1 MIGTQARSGTQLPTP
16 LAAIAYTGAVAGLV
30 LAFPAARQGFDT
42 LYVTDLLLAFSF
54 ATIGLLVSRRPGNTT
69 IGWLFLA
76 IAAVEGITVAA
87 NHYAVVGLSA
97 ADPFP
102 GAVWAGWLGYW
113 AASFVVPGGL
123 FLMLLLLF
131 PDGKPLSRR
140 WGRFAGVGLVYS
152 ASFALAEI
160 LTLPRMEVATDLPK
174 IDNPTNVVSL
184 AVADWAW
191 MPGMAFLAVA
201 VVGLVIRFRRSR
213 GVERQQLRWFV
224 FAVAVSIG
232 SMVAL
237 TTVFLAM
244 GAPKQIPTWLEI
256 GFVVI
261 PVVGIG
267 VGVPVACGVAVLR
280 YRLWDLDVVIRK
292 TVLYVT
298 VALMLMVVF
307 AIVAFGVGTIVGR
320 TRSAAVVA
328 AALAGFAFWPSLRA
342 ARRVAD
348 RLVYGR
354 RATSYEVLTEFSH
367 RMGEAFATD
376 DVLERM
382 AQILADGT
390 GASHA
395 LVWLK
400 VRTELQPAAS
410 HPADARRP
418 AAVAVLAD
426 ELPSMPADHAVEVR
440 DRGELLGALSVS
452 MPANDPMNPAKAT
465 LVDDLAG
472 QAGLVLRNVRLTT
485 ELRAR
490 LDDLSASQKRLV
502 AAQDEERRKLERNIH
517 DGAQQQLVALAVKA
531 RLARVLTER
540 DPPKAAEML
549 AQIEAET
556 QDALEDLRDLARG
569 IYPPLLADKGLEAA
583 LTAQARK
590 SPVPVEVEARGIDR
604 FPQEIEAAVYFSTLE
619 ALQNTAKYAQA
630 SHATV
635 TLSRA
640 NGSLLF
646 TVADDGK
653 GFDTSTTGYG
663 TGLQGIADRLGALE
677 GDLEVASGPG
687 SGTIVTGRV
696 PVAATGPDGIEGI
709 T

>member
-1 MIGTQARSGTQLPTP
+1 MTGTLARGGNRLPRV
-16 LAAIAYTGAVAGLV
+16 LAAIAYTGAVVGLV
-30 LAFPAARQGFDT
+30 LAFPAVQQGFDT

-54 ATIGLLVSRRPGNTT
+54 ATLGLLVSRRQGNAT

-97 ADPFP
+97 AEPLP
-102 GAVWAGWLGYW
+102 AAVWAGWLGYW
-113 AASFVVPGGL
+113 ASSFVVPGGL

-140 WGRFAGVGLVYS
+140 WGRFAGAGLVYS
-152 ASFALAEI
+152 ALFAIAEV

-174 IDNPTNVVSL
+174 IDNPTNVASL

-201 VVGLVIRFRRSR
+201 VVGLVIRFRRSS

-232 SMVAL
+232 SMVVL
-237 TTVFLAM
+237 VIVYLAM
-244 GAPKQIPTWLEI
+244 GLPAQIPTWLEI

-292 TVLYVT
+292 TVLYAT
-298 VALMLMVVF
+298 VALMLMLVF
-307 AIVAFGVGTIVGR
+307 AIVAFGVGAVVGR

-328 AALAGFAFWPSLRA
+328 AALAGFAFWPALRA

-348 RLVYGR
+348 RLVYGK

-367 RMGEAFATD
+367 RMGEAFATE

-390 GASHA
+390 GATNA

-400 VRTELQPAAS
+400 VGAELRPAAAY
-410 HPADARRP
+410 PADAQRP
-418 AAVAVLAD
+418 APVAVIAD
-426 ELPSMPADHAVEVR
+426 DIPAMPADHAVEVR

-452 MPANDPMNPAKAT
+452 MPANDPVNPAKAT
-465 LVDDLAG
+465 LVDDLAA

-490 LDDLSASQKRLV
+490 LHDLSASQKRLV

-569 IYPPLLADKGLEAA
+569 IYPPLLADKGLQAA
-583 LTAQARK
+583 LQAQARK
-590 SPVPVEVEARGIDR
+590 ATIPVRIDADGLGR
-604 FPQEIEAAVYFSTLE
+604 FPQEVEAAVYFATLE
-619 ALQNTAKYAQA
+619 ALQNTTKYAEATGA
-630 SHATV
+630 SV
-635 TLSRA
+635 TITRSHHGLSFR
-640 NGSLLF
+640 
-646 TVADDGK
+646 VADDGR
-653 GFDTSTTGYG
+653 GFDPASHGYG
-663 TGLQGIADRLGALE
+663 TGLQGIVDRLGALGGDVTVESAPGRGTVVSGHLPLLTHELE
-677 GDLEVASGPG
+677 GAIP
-687 SGTIVTGRV
+687 
-696 PVAATGPDGIEGI
+696 
-709 T
+709 